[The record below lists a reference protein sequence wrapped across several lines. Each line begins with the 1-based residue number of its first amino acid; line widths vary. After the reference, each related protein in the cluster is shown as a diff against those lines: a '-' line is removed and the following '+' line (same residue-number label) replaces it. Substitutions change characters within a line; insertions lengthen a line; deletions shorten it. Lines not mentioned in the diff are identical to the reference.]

1 MFQVVERFVSIQG
14 ESTHAGRPCYFIRLA
29 GCNLRCHYCDTVYA
43 QQHGTGQIIPHDQLV
58 DDVVASGIKLVEIT
72 GGEPLLHHDLPLL
85 CQLLLD
91 RGIEVLVE
99 TNGSCPIADLP
110 KACKKILDCKLP
122 DSGMAEYNLYENYA
136 LLQEHDEVKFVVSSR
151 ADFDFAVDTIQKYHL
166 ERKTPNL
173 LLSPV
178 WGKVDFA
185 ELADWLLASKAPAR
199 MQIQL
204 HKIIWGK
211 DAIGK

>member
-14 ESTHAGRPCYFIRLA
+14 ESTHAGRLCYFIRLA
-29 GCNLRCHYCDTVYA
+29 GCNLRCRYCDTVYA
-43 QQHGTGQIIPHDQLV
+43 QQHGAGKIIPHDAIV
-58 DDVVASGIKLVEIT
+58 NDVIASGVKLAEIT

-91 RGIEVLVE
+91 RGIEVLIE
-99 TNGSCPIADLP
+99 TNGSCPIAELP
-110 KACKKILDCKLP
+110 KECKKILDCKLP

-136 LLQEHDEVKFVVSSR
+136 LLQPHDEVKFVVSSR
-151 ADFDFAVDTIQKYHL
+151 ADFDFAVETIQKYHL

-178 WGKVDFA
+178 WGKVEFA
-185 ELADWLLASKAPAR
+185 ELADWLLESKAPAR
-199 MQIQL
+199 LQIQL

-211 DAIGK
+211 DAVGK